1 MYLCICHAVKESE
14 SDRYHLIGTGCGTC
28 IKMGTEYTFMSIKKG
43 AEAPRVPASQAYSFA
58 SLRKKSSD
66 SSSSSKE
73 FDA

>member
-28 IKMGTEYTFMSIKKG
+28 IKKG